1 MVKENTGTGK
11 QPVSFAVIGYLAK
24 YGSFNH
30 GISTFGSEGSHFIS
44 YILTDITKTFDR
56 ASVIKYDRL
65 RCKSNCFDKILGA
78 DTDVFEDLYGLVE
91 GQTNRTLISR
101 IIKLI
106 GLNLGQY
113 L

>member
-65 RCKSNCFDKILGA
+65 RCKSNCYDKILGA